1 MTNINQTKLKKTTKV
16 FNDVFDKYDLMND
29 IMSLGIH
36 RLWKKD
42 FINWLNPQKKSKLID
57 VASGTG
63 DIAKLYLKKINY
75 EGHVYCLDE
84 NKEMLKIRHIY
95 LAMDALFL
103 SDNHFDIDVAFT
115 FCSGDLLKVNAVHV
129 YSIIRFANTFLK

>member
-1 MTNINQTKLKKTTKV
+1 MTAMWYFQTLV
-16 FNDVFDKYDLMND
+16 SAFLFCHDMILF
-29 IMSLGIH
+29 
-36 RLWKKD
+36 
-42 FINWLNPQKKSKLID
+42 
-57 VASGTG
+57 
-63 DIAKLYLKKINY
+63 
-75 EGHVYCLDE
+75 E

-115 FCSGDLLKVNAVHV
+115 FCSGDLPKVNAVHV